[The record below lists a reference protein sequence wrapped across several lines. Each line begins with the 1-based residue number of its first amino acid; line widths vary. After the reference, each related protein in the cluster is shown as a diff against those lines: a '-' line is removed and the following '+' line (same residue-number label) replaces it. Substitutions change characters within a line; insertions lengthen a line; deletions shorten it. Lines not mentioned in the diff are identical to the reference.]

1 VTSPAP
7 VGVLG
12 GSGFYE
18 FLTDAQTRVVTTPYG
33 EPSAP
38 LVVGDIDGL
47 PVVFLARHGLHH
59 EFPAHRV
66 NYRANLWA
74 LREAGVTRVI
84 SPCAVGSLRAD
95 VHPGE
100 FVVLSQLVDRTW
112 GRDDT
117 YCDGPDLHHVGFA
130 DPYCPTLGAALATAT
145 RGRGITV
152 HEGGT
157 VVVIK
162 GPRFSTRAESASY
175 RAQGWDVINMTQY
188 PEAALARELG
198 VCFGG
203 LALVTDYDTGVDDAP
218 EVEAVGMDSVLAVL
232 RANVD
237 KVRAVITD
245 AITALAGAPASTCR
259 CHEGL
264 APHLAQP

>member
-1 VTSPAP
+1 MASPAP
-7 VGVLG
+7 IGVLG

-18 FLTDAQTRVVTTPYG
+18 FLTDAEARAVTTPYG
-33 EPSAP
+33 DPSAP
-38 LVVGDIDGL
+38 LVVGSIGDQ
-47 PVVFLARHGLHH
+47 PVVFLARHGVGH

-66 NYRANLWA
+66 NYRANIWA
-74 LREAGVTRVI
+74 MRDAGVERI
-84 SPCAVGSLRAD
+84 LSPCAVGSLRPD

-100 FVVLSQLVDRTW
+100 FVVLRQLVDRTW

-117 YCDGPDLHHVGFA
+117 FCDGPELHHVGFA
-130 DPYCPTLGAALATAT
+130 DPYCPTLGGALATAT

-152 HEGGT
+152 HEDAT

-162 GPRFSTRAESASY
+162 GPRFSTRAESKSY

-198 VCFGG
+198 LCFGG

-218 EVEAVGMDSVLAVL
+218 EIEAVAMESVLAVL
-232 RANVD
+232 RANVE
-237 KVRAVITD
+237 KVRGVLTD
-245 AITALAGAPASTCR
+245 AITALSGVERTCR

-264 APHLAQP
+264 APHLARA

>member
-1 VTSPAP
+1 M
-7 VGVLG
+7 LG

-18 FLTDAQTRVVTTPYG
+18 FLVDATPRTVTTPYG
-33 EPSAP
+33 APSAP
-38 LVVGDIDGL
+38 LVEGSIGDQ

-66 NYRANLWA
+66 NYRANIWA
-74 LREAGVTRVI
+74 MRAAGVERVL

-100 FVVLSQLVDRTW
+100 FAVLHQLVDRTW

-117 YCDGPDLHHVGFA
+117 YCDGPDLHHAGFA
-130 DPYCPTLGAALATAT
+130 DPYCPTLGAALADAT

-152 HEGGT
+152 HEDAT

-162 GPRFSTRAESASY
+162 GPRFSTRAESRWY

-188 PEAALARELG
+188 PETALARELG
-198 VCFGG
+198 LCFGG
-203 LALVTDYDTGVDDAP
+203 LALVTDYDTGVEDAP
-218 EVEAVGMDSVLAVL
+218 EIDAVGMESVLAVL

-237 KVRAVITD
+237 NVRAVLSD
-245 AITALAGAPASTCR
+245 AIGALAGVGRDCR

-264 APHLAQP
+264 APHLASL

>member
-1 VTSPAP
+1 MASPAP
-7 VGVLG
+7 IGVLG

-18 FLTDAQTRVVTTPYG
+18 FLTDAEARAVTTPYG
-33 EPSAP
+33 DPSAP
-38 LVVGDIDGL
+38 LVVGQIGNQ
-47 PVVFLARHGLHH
+47 PVVFLARHGVAH

-66 NYRANLWA
+66 NYRANIWA
-74 LREAGVTRVI
+74 LRDAGVERVL

-100 FVVLSQLVDRTW
+100 FAVLRQLVDRTW

-117 YCDGPDLHHVGFA
+117 YCDGPDLHHLSFA
-130 DPYCPTLGAALATAT
+130 DPYCPALGAALAAAT
-145 RGRGITV
+145 RAHGITV
-152 HEGGT
+152 HEDAT

-162 GPRFSTRAESASY
+162 GPRFSTRAESRWY

-198 VCFGG
+198 LCFGG

-218 EVEAVGMDSVLAVL
+218 EVEAVGMASVLEVL

-237 KVRAVITD
+237 NVRGVLTR
-245 AITALAGAPASTCR
+245 AITALSSVDRACGCR
-259 CHEGL
+259 EGL
-264 APHLAQP
+264 APHLALP

>member
-1 VTSPAP
+1 MTI
-7 VGVLG
+7 GVLG

-18 FLTDAQTRVVTTPYG
+18 FLTGAEEQRVTTPYG
-33 EPSAP
+33 DPSAP
-38 LVVGDIDGL
+38 LIVGQIAGN
-47 PVVFLARHGLHH
+47 PVVFLARHGLDH

-66 NYRANLWA
+66 NYRANIWA
-74 LREAGVTRVI
+74 LREAGVTRVLA
-84 SPCAVGSLRAD
+84 PCAVGSLRAD
-95 VHPGE
+95 LHPGE

-130 DPYCPTLGAALATAT
+130 DPYCPTLGDALATAS
-145 RGRGITV
+145 RGRGIPTHV
-152 HEGGT
+152 DGT

-198 VCFGG
+198 LCFGG
-203 LALVTDYDTGVDDAP
+203 LALVTDYDTGVDHAP
-218 EVEAVGMDSVLAVL
+218 EIEAVGMESVLAVL
-232 RANVD
+232 RANVAN
-237 KVRAVITD
+237 VRDVLTD
-245 AITALAGAPASTCR
+245 AITALGASSARTCR

-264 APHLAQP
+264 APHLARP